1 MAKKDGANVTDDASM
16 AQRLGF
22 DVTLVDCGS
31 QNLKITYPED
41 VILAEAI
48 IKSREEA
55 MTEGKKN
62 D

>member
-1 MAKKDGANVTDDASM
+1 MAE
-16 AQRLGF
+16 RLGF

-48 IKSREEA
+48 IRSREGGEE
-55 MTEGKKN
+55 TEGAK
-62 D
+62 